1 MQAPATIRIMG
12 ILNTTPDSFSDGGRF
27 YAPASALAQ
36 AEQLIAAGADI
47 IDIGGESTRPYAEPV
62 ATAEELRRTIPII
75 KAIRARHEIAIS
87 IDTTKA
93 EVARQA
99 IAAGATIIND
109 ISALRHDPAMLA
121 LVRETSVPVII
132 MHMKGTPASMQD
144 KPVYDD
150 VVAEVLDFFRER
162 LQWLAA
168 AGIDINRI
176 IVDPGIGFGKNLDH
190 NLSLLKHLSRLH
202 ELNCPI
208 LLGHSRKKFLGL
220 LTGLEAGDRDLPT
233 AVVAALA
240 VQQGIDIVRVHNVTA
255 CRQALQVAQAIQ
267 QAN

>member
-1 MQAPATIRIMG
+1 
-12 ILNTTPDSFSDGGRF
+12 
-27 YAPASALAQ
+27 
-36 AEQLIAAGADI
+36 
-47 IDIGGESTRPYAEPV
+47 
-62 ATAEELRRTIPII
+62 
-75 KAIRARHEIAIS
+75 
-87 IDTTKA
+87 
-93 EVARQA
+93 
-99 IAAGATIIND
+99 
-109 ISALRHDPAMLA
+109 MLA

-144 KPVYDD
+144 NPVYDD

-162 LQWLAA
+162 LHWLAA

-240 VQQGIDIVRVHNVTA
+240 VQKGIDIVRVHNVA
-255 CRQALQVAQAIQ
+255 ASRQALQVAQAIQ